1 MSATVSPDMDP
12 GQLKNLLLV
21 LEHARADAWLRRD
34 RRALE
39 SLLSPDFVEINSF
52 GRFDKTG
59 LLDRLF
65 PSLAL
70 HGFTISE
77 PAIRIAGNDTV
88 VINYRCHEAFTMEG
102 KRTEGVFTVTATYTR
117 DRKKYRLAVWEIH
130 AVS

>member
-1 MSATVSPDMDP
+1 MSDTAPPDRDP

-39 SLLSPDFVEINSF
+39 ALLSPDFVEITTL

-65 PSLAL
+65 PSLTL
-70 HGFTISE
+70 HTFTISD
-77 PAIRIAGNDTV
+77 PVIRIAGKDTA
-88 VINYRCHEAFTMEG
+88 VITYRCDQAFTLNG
-102 KRTEGVFTVTATYTR
+102 KRIEGACTVTATYTR
-117 DRKKYRLAVWEIH
+117 EGNKYRLALWDSK
-130 AVS
+130 AAS